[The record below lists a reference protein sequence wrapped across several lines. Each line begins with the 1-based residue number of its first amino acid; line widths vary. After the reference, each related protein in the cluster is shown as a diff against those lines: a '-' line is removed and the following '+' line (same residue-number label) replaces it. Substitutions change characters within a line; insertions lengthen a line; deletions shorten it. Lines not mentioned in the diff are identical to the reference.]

1 MVSFFDQDD
10 AGELEPR
17 RYFAEYERSL
27 NGDALNIRG
36 LCMHIST
43 PTETFFRNI
52 DHLTGF
58 FKTCRKIKS
67 FELQMNADNQSELPE
82 NLRKFLGFFKQLK
95 YLDIRCNEQVQPN
108 ELFDAITDCCPKLE
122 SLYLNDTFTAAAGE
136 YFQHTNLILDYYKVQ

>member
-1 MVSFFDQDD
+1 MVSLFDD
-10 AGELEPR
+10 AGELEPG

-27 NGDALNIRG
+27 NGDALNIRE

-52 DHLTGF
+52 DNLIGF
-58 FKTCRKIKS
+58 FKACRKIKY
-67 FELQMNADNQSELPE
+67 FILQLNADNQSELPE

-95 YLDIRCNEQVQPN
+95 DLDILCNQQVQPN

-122 SLYLNDTFTAAAGE
+122 SLYLNDTFTAAAEE
-136 YFQHTNLILDYYKVQ
+136 YFKNTNLVLHYGEVE